1 MNQHTEIF
9 EKIRLSNYKDLIQG
23 IAYHGVRPNKN
34 SDELVGLVHA
44 AKSHGIN
51 VEVPNCTPCND
62 IIMNFAKEV
71 DFYCRE
77 NNWEV

>member
-1 MNQHTEIF
+1 M
-9 EKIRLSNYKDLIQG
+9 LSDFKELIQG
-23 IAYHGVRPNKN
+23 IAYHGVRPNKE
-34 SDELVGLVHA
+34 SDNLKALVIEA
-44 AKSHGIN
+44 AKHGIN

-77 NNWEV
+77 NNWQV